1 MVEEQTRNVDAEPE
15 DIRSIVEKL
24 KAWSESLSPS
34 EQVMLGLLLK
44 RLSEDEPVD
53 STADTLT
60 DLSSAD

>member
-24 KAWSESLSPS
+24 KEWSESLSPS

-53 STADTLT
+53 STADTFT